1 MFARTITILARPE
14 SVEEGLRYVRDEVFP
29 AITSMPGCV
38 GMSMVTD
45 RESGRC
51 IATTAWESQDTMH
64 ASEQAARVLRERSA
78 AIFGGSPQ
86 VEEWELALM
95 HRSHPAPEG
104 ACVRSTWVEGDP
116 SAVDRTVEVYKLTT
130 IPAIEQLAGFCSASL
145 LVNRQTGRAI
155 STVTYDSRAALER
168 TRDAAMGIRSTT
180 TSEAGL
186 RVTDLREL
194 ELVMAHL
201 HVPEMV

>member
-1 MFARTITILARPE
+1 MFARTITIDARPE
-14 SVEEGLRYVRDEVFP
+14 LVEDGLRYVRDEVFP

-51 IATTAWESQDTMH
+51 IATTAWESADTMH
-64 ASEQAARVLRERSA
+64 ASEQSARVLRERSA
-78 AIFGGSPQ
+78 SIFGGTPQ
-86 VEEWELALM
+86 VEEWELVLM
-95 HRSHPAPEG
+95 HRNHPAPEG

-116 SAVDRTVEVYKLTT
+116 SAVDRTVDVFKLTT
-130 IPAIEQLAGFCSASL
+130 IPAIEQLEGFCSASL
-145 LVNRQTGRAI
+145 LVNRQTGRGI
-155 STVTYDSRAALER
+155 STVTYDNRAALDR
-168 TRDAAMGIRSTT
+168 TREAAVGIRSATT
-180 TSEAGL
+180 TESGL
-186 RVTDLREL
+186 RVTDLREF